1 MESVID
7 NDNVP
12 QWKKDLIARLRNQN
26 KSASVVVASSK
37 DQQLCS
43 FEQHQQQQ
51 SSVRHLNSSW
61 KNDSVPSGA
70 TNSEQC
76 DVNRIS
82 SPCSPVKKIKMVQE
96 RNWVEPK
103 IPDMVSENFNSNGYR
118 KDEDSDSSED
128 LQYGPGIVKKLKNKY
143 LSLALRES
151 NNRPSIMHM
160 RKATSLENLLDEDVP
175 KENNENKHFQS
186 RLNGNDTGKMPS
198 SNRYHRR
205 QLRGEMKRARS
216 VEAISR
222 FDNDVPLPDMRNNR
236 QSLHEDMLITV
247 QTEGND
253 TTTYV
258 IKTQDKAITEPNT
271 VTTNRQR
278 INRPKRIQPIMSEK
292 EKPPADFV
300 KHAKMIF
307 EKRPEQ
313 RTKKPMLTGDVAA
326 KVDSFNSII
335 VKAKVEAKVAKKPP
349 VKHSTKPVLNEK
361 NKNINRTVA
370 KSVEAKEAK
379 PRLPKKVLELNKVPN
394 KKEPVPLPSPIP
406 DVSRIDF
413 YNNGEY
419 ENTNLSQTPD
429 LILTSSPL
437 QASSPV
443 FKKICTEKFLTEE
456 IKNTSPVL
464 TPNGNIKKITSPL
477 VSPDRIKPASPLLS
491 PSLNKPISPLPR
503 SVSPTCSSPTSHDTD
518 DPDSPGYKLVSP
530 SSISKISSESNS
542 AVYNFTQKKVPQN
555 DLPVNKNVST
565 AKTPPSQ
572 PLKIEVNGHAGPKV
586 LQAPLASS
594 PKLLQTQRDRPRSP
608 PKFSP
613 PPPPKVEK
621 KSEKS
626 LTATEIE
633 KNLINTAK
641 TLQPSVSVNN
651 TSVEVVNTNVVPKKL
666 RPREPATNTAVFNF
680 TKRKDVP
687 DYISNDT
694 SRTPSR
700 PELPKVCAF

>member
-1 MESVID
+1 MVID
-7 NDNVP
+7 NDIP

-26 KSASVVVASSK
+26 KSTSVIVAASSK

-43 FEQHQQQQ
+43 IEYQQQQ
-51 SSVRHLNSSW
+51 SSVRHPNSSW

-103 IPDMVSENFNSNGYR
+103 ITDMVNENFNNNCCH

-151 NNRPSIMHM
+151 NNRPSIMHL
-160 RKATSLENLLDEDVP
+160 RKATSLENLLEEDVT
-175 KENNENKHFQS
+175 KENHENKHFQS

-205 QLRGEMKRARS
+205 QMRGEMKRARS

-222 FDNDVPLPDMRNNR
+222 FDNNDVPMPDMPNNR
-236 QSLHEDMLITV
+236 QSLHEDMLIAV
-247 QTEGND
+247 EKEGND
-253 TTTYV
+253 TTYCK
-258 IKTQDKAITEPNT
+258 KTQDKAITET
-271 VTTNRQR
+271 KLVTTNHQR
-278 INRPKRIQPIMSEK
+278 IHRPKRIQPIMNEK

-313 RTKKPMLTGDVAA
+313 RTKQPPPTGEVAA

-335 VKAKVEAKVAKKPP
+335 VKAKVEAKVSKKPL
-349 VKHSTKPVLNEK
+349 VKHSTKSVLNEK
-361 NKNINRTVA
+361 TRLVA
-370 KSVEAKEAK
+370 KPVVLSETK
-379 PRLPKKVLELNKVPN
+379 PRPPKKTLELNKAPI

-413 YNNGEY
+413 HSNC
-419 ENTNLSQTPD
+419 ENDNTHLSETPD
-429 LILTSSPL
+429 IILTSNPL

-443 FKKICTEKFLTEE
+443 QKKISTEMFLREE
-456 IKNTSPVL
+456 IRNTSPAL
-464 TPNGNIKKITSPL
+464 AQNENAMKITSPL
-477 VSPDRIKPASPLLS
+477 MSPNRMKTASPLLS
-491 PSLNKPISPLPR
+491 PSFNKPSSPLSKPM
-503 SVSPTCSSPTSHDTD
+503 SPTTSVPTSQDSDEPESPT
-518 DPDSPGYKLVSP
+518 YKIVSP
-530 SSISKISSESNS
+530 SSIKNISKESSSS
-542 AVYNFTQKKVPQN
+542 VYDFTQRKGSQN
-555 DLPVNKNVST
+555 HLPMNKNVST
-565 AKTPPSQ
+565 IKTPPSQ
-572 PLKIEVNGHAGPKV
+572 PLKIKVNGHTDLKVPQVPVGPS
-586 LQAPLASS
+586 A

-613 PPPPKVEK
+613 PPPPKMEK
-621 KSEKS
+621 KTEKS
-626 LTATEIE
+626 LTVTEME

-641 TLQPSVSVNN
+641 TLRQPSVSVNN
-651 TSVEVVNTNVVPKKL
+651 ASVEVMNTNVVPKKL
-666 RPREPATNTAVFNF
+666 KPREPASNTAVFNF

-687 DYISNDT
+687 DYIANDT

-700 PELPKVCAF
+700 PELPKVCLFIVSWY